1 MARLPRFDLADRL
14 HLVIQRG
21 RAGRPVFVDD
31 DDRRRYLGALLE
43 SSRENAVAV
52 HAYVL
57 MDDSVLLLATPTRSS
72 ALATCL
78 QAVGRR
84 YVKAFNHR
92 HGRRGALWE
101 GRYGATVVDPL
112 DQLLAC
118 ILLIE
123 QAPLRQG
130 LVAQASDWPWSSAA
144 HHAGR
149 RQDPIVT
156 EHAAYWQ
163 LGNTP
168 FEREARY
175 LRDST
180 LPLQGAEVENLI
192 GAARHGWPIGSNAFL
207 QALAEATT
215 RPLRPR
221 ARGRPRQRGA

>member
-72 ALATCL
+72 ALASCL

-156 EHAAYWQ
+156 EHAAYWH

-175 LRDST
+175 LRDSA

>member
-1 MARLPRFDLADRL
+1 MARLPRLDLADRL

-21 RAGRPVFVDD
+21 RAGQPVFVDD
-31 DDRRRYLGALLE
+31 DDRRRYLGALLQ
-43 SSRENAVAV
+43 SSRESAVAV

-57 MDDSVLLLATPTRSS
+57 MDDSVLLLATPARSS
-72 ALATCL
+72 ALSSCL

-101 GRYGATVVDPL
+101 GRYGATVVDPASR
-112 DQLLAC
+112 LLAC

-149 RQDPIVT
+149 RQDAIVT

-175 LRDST
+175 LRDSA
-180 LPLQGAEVENLI
+180 LPLQDAEVENLLA
-192 GAARHGWPIGSNAFL
+192 AARHGWPLGSDAFL
-207 QALAEATT
+207 RALAEATT

-221 ARGRPRQRGA
+221 PRGRPRQSGA